1 LAYALAMLRFSDN
14 PQQADKQM
22 RAVIFYLTTF
32 GYVDGDFDQS
42 EKEFVREYIK
52 RLVEAR
58 VHGAV
63 GADEP
68 DFRKELI
75 AKYTTHFHEV
85 FEGIDRQVRELFTES
100 VAEGEKQTDFV
111 HAKLKLRCFE
121 IFKSFGKEDQD
132 RLLDAVDELIAADG
146 QVHPAEQKFR
156 SELATLLVDD
166 QGIELL
172 EDEAPA
178 RPRVSDA
185 SAGPVPQIEDHPFF
199 GRLETHYSGQREKLM
214 QQVKND
220 RALLDKVMGI
230 WDKQREAGK
239 GKLAGHKT
247 VADFAGQD
255 GFLDGHVYVLPE
267 KPGVEYELTVLGDL
281 HGCYSVL
288 KAAIMQS
295 DFLAKVNAYHD
306 DPTKHPFPKLVLLG
320 DYIDRGMFSY
330 QGVLRTVLQIFAT
343 VPDHVHVLRGNHEYY
358 IEHQGKMYG
367 GVKPAEAINTLKPH
381 LSLDVFQHYSRL
393 FEAMPAM
400 LIFEKALFVH
410 AGIPRDSLLKEKYKD
425 LSSLND
431 PDIRFQ
437 MMWSDPSSADV
448 IPAALQ
454 EQSARFPF
462 GRLQS
467 QAFLRRIGCH
477 TMVRGH
483 EKVDEGFRRTYDDP
497 EQLLITLFSA
507 GGKTNDDL
515 PEGSGYRSVSPMAM
529 TVRHKDGHSEI
540 TPWKVDYE
548 RYNDPG
554 RNAFFK
560 VAPEIEHRTD

>member
-1 LAYALAMLRFSDN
+1 MLRFSDN
-14 PQQADKQM
+14 PQEADKQM

-32 GYVDGDFDQS
+32 GYIDGDFDAS
-42 EKEFVREYIK
+42 EKAFVRDYIGK
-52 RLVEAR
+52 LVEGR

-63 GADEP
+63 EADEAEL
-68 DFRKELI
+68 RAELI

-85 FEGIDRQVRELFTES
+85 FETIDRQVRELFTES

-132 RLLDAVDELIAADG
+132 QLLDTVDELIQADG
-146 QVHPAEQKFR
+146 QVHPAEEKFR

-166 QGIELL
+166 LGIELVA
-172 EDEAPA
+172 DEAPA
-178 RPRVSDA
+178 RPRVSSA
-185 SAGPVPQIEDHPFF
+185 SIELVPNIEDHPFF
-199 GRLETHYSGQREKLM
+199 GRLETHYSGARDKLM
-214 QQVKND
+214 SQVKVD
-220 RALLDKVMGI
+220 RALLDRVMAI
-230 WDKQREAGK
+230 WDQQREAGK
-239 GKLAGHKT
+239 GKLAGHKN
-247 VADFAGQD
+247 VSDFAGGD
-255 GFLDGHVYVLPE
+255 VFLDGHVYVLPE

-288 KAAIMQS
+288 KAAIMQA
-295 DFLAKVNAYHD
+295 DFLAKVNAYNE
-306 DPTKHPFPKLVLLG
+306 DPKSHPFPLLVLLG

-343 VPDHVHVLRGNHEYY
+343 VPNHVFVLRGNHEYY
-358 IEHQGKMYG
+358 VQVQGNIYG

-381 LSLDVFQHYSRL
+381 LSIDVFQHYSRL
-393 FEAMPAM
+393 FEAMPSM
-400 LIFEKALFVH
+400 LLFEKTLYVH
-410 AGIPRDSLLKEKYKD
+410 AGIPRDSLLKERWKD
-425 LSSLND
+425 LSTLND
-431 PDIRFQ
+431 PDLRFQ

-448 IPAALQ
+448 IPSALQ

-467 QAFLRRIGCH
+467 KAFLRRIGCH
-477 TMVRGH
+477 TLVRGH
-483 EKVDEGFRRTYDDP
+483 EKVDEGFRRTYDDD

-515 PEGSGYRSVSPMAM
+515 PEGSGYRSVLPMAM

-540 TPWKVDYE
+540 TPWRVDYE
-548 RYNDPG
+548 RYNDPA

-560 VAPEIEHRTD
+560 VAPEIAHRTE